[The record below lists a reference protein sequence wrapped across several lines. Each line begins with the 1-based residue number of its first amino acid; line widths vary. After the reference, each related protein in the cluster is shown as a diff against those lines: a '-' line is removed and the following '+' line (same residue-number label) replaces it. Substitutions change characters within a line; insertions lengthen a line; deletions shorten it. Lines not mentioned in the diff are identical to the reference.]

1 MLLVSLVRL
10 RISYQQPISFLFNVS
25 HRYLGS
31 FFSRIRNQSVVL
43 GRWFRCGQAGCV
55 VRYKT
60 VQGVGQWYC
69 MVRAVVM
76 ESTMRSLQLLKTR
89 NYRESDQLVL
99 AFELQ
104 SWNPVEQTALSPF
117 LFCKWNINCNNT

>member
-25 HRYLGS
+25 HRYLGR

-60 VQGVGQWYC
+60 VQGEFVFVMVNGIVWLGQW
-69 MVRAVVM
+69 
-76 ESTMRSLQLLKTR
+76 L
-89 NYRESDQLVL
+89 
-99 AFELQ
+99 
-104 SWNPVEQTALSPF
+104 WNLP
-117 LFCKWNINCNNT
+117 

>member
-25 HRYLGS
+25 HRYLGR

-60 VQGVGQWYC
+60 VQGVGEMFVFL
-69 MVRAVVM
+69 MVNSIVW
-76 ESTMRSLQLLKTR
+76 LGQLL
-89 NYRESDQLVL
+89 
-99 AFELQ
+99 
-104 SWNPVEQTALSPF
+104 WNLP
-117 LFCKWNINCNNT
+117 